1 MPNNLPL
8 SGSDSFEDDFR
19 QGVKQQLAPSGYGS
33 GLTNTQKLARAWV
46 LKPVVYS
53 TESVTAG
60 NGSGNATAL
69 STTTTVS
76 IVATKASA
84 THVSLADGVEGQL
97 KIIIHK
103 TRAGSND
110 LVITPD
116 NFGAGDTLTS
126 DSAARAVQLLFD
138 GANWQVVGGEIT
150 GTAEMVIG

>member
-1 MPNNLPL
+1 MAEVTLT
-8 SGSDSFEDDFR
+8 
-19 QGVKQQLAPSGYGS
+19 SGYGT
-33 GLTNTQKLARAWV
+33 GLSNKQKLARAWV

-53 TESVTAG
+53 VESVTAG

-76 IVATKASA
+76 IVSTKASA

-110 LVITPD
+110 LVITPA
-116 NFGAGDTLTS
+116 NFGAGSTLTS
-126 DSAARAVQLLFD
+126 NSAARAVQLLFD
-138 GANWQVVGGEIT
+138 GANWQVVAGEIT
-150 GTAEMVIG
+150 GTAEMVIA

>member
-1 MPNNLPL
+1 MPKIIDGNNQILT
-8 SGSDSFEDDFR
+8 
-19 QGVKQQLAPSGYGS
+19 SGYGT
-33 GLTNTQKLARAWV
+33 GLTDTQKLARAWV

-53 TESVTAG
+53 TEFVTAG

-76 IVATKASA
+76 LVATKASA

-110 LVITPD
+110 LVITPA
-116 NFGAGDTLTS
+116 NFAPGSTLTS
-126 DSAARAVQLLFD
+126 NSAARAVQLLFD
-138 GANWQVVGGEIT
+138 GANWQVVAGEISDE
-150 GTAEMVIG
+150 AEMVIA